1 MATPDNFHS
10 QLVGWSK
17 IILPLCALG
26 LLSTLFLFARSNRNA
41 ADIPFAEIAALAQD
55 QRINAPRFSGV
66 ANDGSIIAIS
76 AQSAKIDP
84 DATDR
89 FNIAMLKLVVN
100 APDGSELRVTAVEG
114 EVDGGAKI
122 AQLKG
127 LARLETSNGY
137 SMETNGLAAN
147 LETGVVGSDGALEVH
162 APFGEITAGRV
173 TFQSA
178 DDNSGHQML
187 FTEGVRLVYTPSNT
201 NAEDAKE

>member
-55 QRINAPRFSGV
+55 PRINAPRFSGV
-66 ANDGSIIAIS
+66 ADDGSIIAIS

>member
-55 QRINAPRFSGV
+55 QQINAPRFSGV
-66 ANDGSIIAIS
+66 ADDGSIIAIS

>member
-66 ANDGSIIAIS
+66 ADDGSIIAIS

-89 FNIAMLKLVVN
+89 LNIAMLKLVVN